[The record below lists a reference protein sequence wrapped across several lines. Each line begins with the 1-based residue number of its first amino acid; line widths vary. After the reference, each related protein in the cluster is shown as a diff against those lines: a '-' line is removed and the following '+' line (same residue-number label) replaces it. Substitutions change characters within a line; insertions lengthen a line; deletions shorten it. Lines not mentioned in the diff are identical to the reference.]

1 MANKQFLDDDVFKF
15 DEEEEVVT
23 KQAPPSKPIQ
33 PPPEEKVI
41 QTKPILE
48 VREIEDNPYRER
60 YQTQKRET
68 NNQNRKP
75 NQRKKPLKQEV
86 AAKKLFSISQ
96 KNLEV
101 VKILREISKSYPSES
116 EFICQAIIEKYRREN
131 EVKETDIKTLVRD
144 ALEEL
149 VGDKYII
156 MKGSSDVSV
165 VNQGYVPNVGSV
177 PVINQSSINKAISNQ
192 DASENKSLLAGMLDD
207 MDDDDDL

>member
-1 MANKQFLDDDVFKF
+1 MNCVKCGKEL
-15 DEEEEVVT
+15 EEN
-23 KQAPPSKPIQ
+23 
-33 PPPEEKVI
+33 EKELC
-41 QTKPILE
+41 K
-48 VREIEDNPYRER
+48 DCM
-60 YQTQKRET
+60 
-68 NNQNRKP
+68 
-75 NQRKKPLKQEV
+75 KKEKK
-86 AAKKLFSISQ
+86 AKK
-96 KNLEV
+96 
-101 VKILREISKSYPSES
+101 
-116 EFICQAIIEKYRREN
+116 EKKENPKTEN